1 MFVYVWFLVIENQY
15 LSNGVNTM
23 VSEKQKY
30 FSFPRQENLT
40 ILDRTYSSLY
50 VTGINAW
57 DS

>member
-1 MFVYVWFLVIENQY
+1 MFVYVWVLIIENRY
-15 LSNGVNTM
+15 LSNGVNTS

-40 ILDRTYSSLY
+40 ILDYTYSSLY